1 MGPIN
6 SSLEG
11 HSAVQSWQFCT
22 SGLQL
27 FEVLASL
34 MIFHQVSENFI
45 DDSWLMNP
53 GVPEKT
59 ATSQI
64 NLFSIQGVLLG
75 FCISL

>member
-11 HSAVQSWQFCT
+11 HLAVQSWQFCT

-53 GVPEKT
+53 VSEKT
-59 ATSQI
+59 VTSQI

>member
-11 HSAVQSWQFCT
+11 HSAVRSWQFCT
-22 SGLQL
+22 SGLH

-34 MIFHQVSENFI
+34 MIFYQVSENLI

-53 GVPEKT
+53 VPEKT
-59 ATSQI
+59 VASQI
-64 NLFSIQGVLLG
+64 NLFSG